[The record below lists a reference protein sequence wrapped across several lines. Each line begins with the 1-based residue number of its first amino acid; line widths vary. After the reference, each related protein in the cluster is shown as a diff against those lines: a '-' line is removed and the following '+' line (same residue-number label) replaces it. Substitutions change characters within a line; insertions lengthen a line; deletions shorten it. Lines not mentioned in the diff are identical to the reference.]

1 MLQVTNEI
9 AKSLISALESKG
21 YRVFENDARN
31 YNLNIVGVRSDNRV
45 SDSFDDTL
53 IVFWKYQGKWNFRSY
68 KITTDPGK
76 KSLLTFNPS
85 LRGCAILKV
94 GQYLG
99 AYVIGKHKG
108 QYTALVQRGADV
120 TVIRD
125 SNRDNLLDYDSG
137 IEATGKFGI
146 NIHRSNPRTESQV
159 VGGWSAGCQ
168 VFSRARDFDEFM
180 DLVRKSAALH
190 GGRFTYTLIKE
201 ADLGLPANSLHSARV
216 A

>member
-9 AKSLISALESKG
+9 ARSLISALQRKG
-21 YRVFENDARN
+21 HRVFENDSRN

-45 SDSFDDTL
+45 SDRFDDTMF
-53 IVFWKYQGKWNFRSY
+53 VFWKYQGKWNFRSY

-76 KSLLTFNPS
+76 KSLLTFNPK
-85 LRGCAILKV
+85 LRGCAILKE
-94 GQYLG
+94 GQYPG
-99 AYVIGKHKG
+99 AYTIGKHKG
-108 QYTALVQRGADV
+108 QYTALVQRGGNV

-125 SNRDNLLDYDSG
+125 GNRDNMLDYDSG

-146 NIHRSNPRTESQV
+146 NIHRSNPSTESQV

-168 VFSRARDFDEFM
+168 VFSRVKDFNEFM
-180 DLVRKSAALH
+180 DLVRQSAAIH
-190 GGRFTYTLIKE
+190 GDRFTYTLIKE
-201 ADLGLPANSLHSARV
+201 GDLQLSEDSLHAARV